1 MVYVKRDAAG
11 AVVAISKEPMA
22 GFETPEVQAST
33 ELDAFLTS
41 VAGSEFQTSDLG
53 FIRALDDLID
63 LLISK
68 NIILFT
74 ELPSAVQEKYTKRA
88 EMRERRRDALN
99 LLEDG
104 DIL

>member
-11 AVVAISKEPMA
+11 AVVAVSKEPIA
-22 GFETPEVQAST
+22 GFETPEVQGSK
-33 ELDAFLTS
+33 EFDAFLTS
-41 VAGSEFQTSDLG
+41 VAGSEFQNSDLD
-53 FIRALDDLID
+53 FIRVLDDVID

-74 ELPSAVQEKYTKRA
+74 ELPAAVQEKYAKRA
-88 EMRERRRDALN
+88 AMRERRREALN